1 MLGKLASIVT
11 LTQELKTLSNEGRV
25 GGWGMTEL
33 PTGGGKTKRWIL
45 IWTATPLRLC
55 DSLSRKDLP
64 PSLKKSKPA
73 SGEKRGKV
81 LKLGPGWT
89 RKELYGVIKGV
100 LDDLDG
106 CFCYP
111 DAVCQAQQGAI
122 AKESRMQEYDQ
133 AMLDVIVTQE
143 SWIRRARRAK
153 LHAPPSTTAN
163 DRHPAPDSASP
174 VEPLLMA
181 KVSIIEVNDESSAHT
196 RTGLTVKLT
205 WTYGMDA
212 VKFESFAMFLLAAV
226 ERKVELCRQSQSQ

>member
-1 MLGKLASIVT
+1 MLGKLASNVT

-81 LKLGPGWT
+81 SKLGPGWT

-111 DAVCQAQQGAI
+111 IQFVKRNRA
-122 AKESRMQEYDQ
+122 
-133 AMLDVIVTQE
+133 LLP
-143 SWIRRARRAK
+143 RRAGCRNTIKRCWTSSSHKKAG
-153 LHAPPSTTAN
+153 L
-163 DRHPAPDSASP
+163 
-174 VEPLLMA
+174 VEHDVLSCM
-181 KVSIIEVNDESSAHT
+181 H
-196 RTGLTVKLT
+196 
-205 WTYGMDA
+205 
-212 VKFESFAMFLLAAV
+212 
-226 ERKVELCRQSQSQ
+226 